1 MIITHI
7 NYKRDYDRREEQ
19 KGKTVKPKEFRRAVI
34 LIGENQMSID
44 TPANTSYAGKD
55 RKNKSCTA
63 TIDCDKIREPYDA
76 KKKVQGYGTEISSSE
91 YTII

>member
-1 MIITHI
+1 
-7 NYKRDYDRREEQ
+7 
-19 KGKTVKPKEFRRAVI
+19 
-34 LIGENQMSID
+34 MSID